1 MPLVPSTLITQL
13 LSVFNSM
20 TDGNEDTFPN
30 GVSQAI
36 ATYAS
41 TGLVST
47 VDAGAVPA
55 GAFVGSGSGTLTFS
69 PSSCQQIIKSACVAM
84 ENMQSGGNDFLAE
97 QIGAGV
103 KAMSDAG
110 KVSTTV
116 VGVATSPSGT
126 PSPLSGTASG
136 TITCQSSPLVQSLK
150 SAFSTMNNM
159 ASGGNVYLASQ
170 MATAVDTYL
179 KSGVVATQGKGAL
192 SGDVGSG
199 TVS

>member
-1 MPLVPSTLITQL
+1 MPLVPSTLISQL
-13 LSVFNSM
+13 TAVFNSM

-41 TGLVST
+41 TGTVAT

-55 GAFVGSGSGTLTFS
+55 GAFVGSGSGTLVFS
-69 PSSCQQIIKSACVAM
+69 PSACQQTIKSACVAM
-84 ENMQSGGNDFLAE
+84 ENMQSGGNDYLAE
-97 QIGAGV
+97 QIGAGI
-103 KAMSDAG
+103 KTMSDAG
-110 KVSTTV
+110 QVGTNV
-116 VGVATSPSGT
+116 AGVATSPSGT

-136 TITCQSSPLVQSLK
+136 TIACQSAPLVQSLK
-150 SAFSTMNNM
+150 SAFSAMNSM
-159 ASGGNVYLASQ
+159 TSGGNAYLASQ

-199 TVS
+199 AVS